1 MTNQKRIVIIIT
13 VIITVKESKGG
24 IFIERHSTRRDV
36 VLNLLRSTTS
46 HPTAAWIYE
55 NARKQIPN
63 ISLGTV
69 YRNLSDLQKN
79 GDIIAITTGDG
90 TVHYD
95 ARLTDHAHFYC
106 ANCHS
111 VIDVFISKADEINA
125 FAENQ
130 LDCTVSGQQLVLFG
144 CCKNCKK

>member
-1 MTNQKRIVIIIT
+1 M
-13 VIITVKESKGG
+13 
-24 IFIERHSTRRDV
+24 ERRSTRRDT
-36 VLNLLRSTTS
+36 VLDILKSTVQ

-55 NARKQIPN
+55 NARKKIPN

-69 YRNLSDLQKN
+69 YRNLADLQEN

-95 ARLTDHAHFYC
+95 ARVTDHAHFYC
-106 ANCHS
+106 NCCHS
-111 VIDVFISKADEINA
+111 VIDVFLDSADDINVK
-125 FAENQ
+125 AENQ
-130 LDCTVSGQQLVLFG
+130 LGCKVIRQQIVFYG

>member
-1 MTNQKRIVIIIT
+1 M
-13 VIITVKESKGG
+13 
-24 IFIERHSTRRDV
+24 
-36 VLNLLRSTTS
+36 LNLLRSTST

-55 NARKQIPN
+55 NARMQIPN

-106 ANCHS
+106 NSCQS
-111 VIDVFISKADEINA
+111 VIDVFLDTTAEINSL
-125 FAENQ
+125 AEQQIGCDINR
-130 LDCTVSGQQLVLFG
+130 QQLVFFG

>member
-1 MTNQKRIVIIIT
+1 MSTLKYSRQRESI
-13 VIITVKESKGG
+13 KEYLSNTC
-24 IFIERHSTRRDV
+24 E
-36 VLNLLRSTTS
+36 
-46 HPTAAWIYE
+46 HPTADTVYMHV
-55 NARKQIPN
+55 KQEYPN

-95 ARLTDHAHFYC
+95 ARITDHAHFYC